1 VPLVHK
7 SIPVTSKAATTKT
20 VILFAKIRLTT
31 MIPAQISI
39 AQLIEMTRGTLRIYN
54 LIRYRKNI
62 FQSSF
67 TPTTSI
73 IKPKNAIEKTQI

>member
-1 VPLVHK
+1 
-7 SIPVTSKAATTKT
+7 
-20 VILFAKIRLTT
+20 

-54 LIRYRKNI
+54 LRRRKNI
-62 FQSSF
+62 FQNQSSF

-73 IKPKNAIEKTQI
+73 IKPKTQ

>member
-1 VPLVHK
+1 VPLAQSK
-7 SIPVTSKAATTKT
+7 SIPVTSKAATINV

-62 FQSSF
+62 FQNQSSF

-73 IKPKNAIEKTQI
+73 IKPKTQ